1 MATFKLGDEGSSDS
15 SLRQAD
21 PQDDPP
27 QSSPKQSRFEVNV
40 VSEDPSSDPGNLEAS
55 NHKLGIDD
63 ASFEQSMQMH
73 TLGQMTMEA
82 KPSIEN
88 YRNMFSIVTEPGMK
102 SRPTLQDLHDPKP
115 GGDIN
120 GSPSSQNLAGAEEG
134 TPSHNK
140 KAVKFGWI
148 KGVLVRCLLNI
159 WGVMLFLR
167 LSWVVGQ
174 SGILCATCIVLL
186 SAVVTCLTTISM
198 SAICT
203 NGEVKGGGAY
213 YMISRSLGPEFGGSI
228 GLIFSMANAV
238 AVAMY
243 VVGFAETVRDV
254 LVESGIE
261 ILGYVH
267 DVRLIGEVTLVL
279 ILCIALIGT
288 AWEARAQIIL
298 LIILLLSMVN
308 MIVGSFLPPT
318 EEKLSKGFV
327 GYKFDV
333 LKVNLLPD
341 YTDGYNF
348 FLVFSIFFPAATG
361 ILAGANISGDLRD
374 AQKAIP
380 KGTFSAIWISTIVY
394 ALIAWLFGAVMVREA
409 SGNIDDVGNGTV
421 SEVCIEFDDCEFGLS
436 NDYRASRLIAG
447 WGPLVLAGIFSATL
461 SSALASMV
469 SAPKVFQAVC
479 KDKIF
484 PKVEFFAVGSGA
496 SDEPK
501 RAYFLTYFIAAGFT
515 AVGAL
520 DTIAPLIS
528 NFFLMS
534 YALINFSCF
543 SASLAQSPGWRPA
556 FKFYN
561 MWVALL
567 ASAMCV
573 GVMFLINWWAA
584 LITIVVVTALYAYV
598 KHTKPE
604 INWGSSNQAFIY
616 KRALDSTLQ
625 LNRVPDHIK
634 TFRPQILVLTGE
646 PDTRPALL
654 RFVNNI
660 TKNNSLLLCGN
671 VSFGDQEK
679 NLQRLLDDHSVNW
692 LAQQKIKGFPAHV
705 TATSLRTG
713 VQSLLQLGGL
723 GKIKPNLVVLGF
735 KNDWATA
742 EAQQVEDYVG
752 IIHDSFDM
760 NLGVAIFRIKE
771 GFDVSSALNDPG
783 YLKKMKE
790 NSKMALV
797 TEVDINIEVSDA
809 DDPGATPLA
818 PLIDS
823 TALIKCQPNQVI
835 KSVQLFQGKGP
846 KGQIHVWWLFD
857 DGGLTLLV
865 PYLLTIKSHWEKC
878 TLKIFTG
885 GKKDQ
890 LNKEKQ
896 NMASLLNKFRIDH
909 DSVEIIPD
917 IGKTAK
923 KESKARFEERI
934 KPLRVD
940 KSKGESRETHPWK
953 ITDDELDELRDKTNR
968 QLRLQELL
976 FEHSKDAQL
985 IVMSLPMPR
994 KKSCSAY
1001 LYMSWLETLSQDL
1014 PPMLLMRGNQ
1024 TSVLTYYS

>member
-1 MATFKLGDEGSSDS
+1 MDHHR
-15 SLRQAD
+15 LRIWQ
-21 PQDDPP
+21 
-27 QSSPKQSRFEVNV
+27 
-40 VSEDPSSDPGNLEAS
+40 
-55 NHKLGIDD
+55 
-63 ASFEQSMQMH
+63 EQKKGPH
-73 TLGQMTMEA
+73 LIT
-82 KPSIEN
+82 
-88 YRNMFSIVTEPGMK
+88 R
-102 SRPTLQDLHDPKP
+102 
-115 GGDIN
+115 
-120 GSPSSQNLAGAEEG
+120 
-134 TPSHNK
+134 

-327 GYKFDV
+327 GYNFDV

-348 FLVFSIFFPAATG
+348 SWFSVFSFQQQQGYWLGPTSQE
-361 ILAGANISGDLRD
+361 ILGM
-374 AQKAIP
+374 
-380 KGTFSAIWISTIVY
+380 
-394 ALIAWLFGAVMVREA
+394 AVWCCNGEKA

-598 KHTKPE
+598 KHTKPVFSLYCR
-604 INWGSSNQAFIY
+604 NQLGLSNQAFIY

>member
-1 MATFKLGDEGSSDS
+1 MATFKLGDDGSDDNS
-15 SLRQAD
+15 
-21 PQDDPP
+21 PQNP
-27 QSSPKQSRFEVNV
+27 SPKQSRFKVNV
-40 VSEDPSSDPGNLEAS
+40 VSEDPSSDPGSPEAT
-55 NHKLGIDD
+55 NHKVAFDD
-63 ASFEQSMQMH
+63 NSLDQSMQMH

-88 YRNMFSIVTEPGMK
+88 YRNLFSVVQEPGMK

-115 GGDIN
+115 EGEIRE
-120 GSPSSQNLAGAEEG
+120 SPSGLTLEGVEEG
-134 TPSHNK
+134 TPTHQK

-174 SGILCATCIVLL
+174 AGIVCATCIVLL

-254 LVESGIE
+254 LEENSFNIIGH
-261 ILGYVH
+261 VH

-279 ILCIALIGT
+279 ILSIALIGT
-288 AWEARAQIIL
+288 AWEARAQVIL
-298 LIILLLSMVN
+298 LVILLLSILNMV
-308 MIVGSFLPPT
+308 VGSFLYPT
-318 EEKLSKGFV
+318 DEKVSKGFV
-327 GYKFDV
+327 GYDADTFKSNFGPSF
-333 LKVNLLPD
+333 K
-341 YTDGYNF
+341 DGYNF
-348 FLVFSIFFPAATG
+348 ISVFSIFFPAATG

-380 KGTFSAIWISTIVY
+380 KGTFLAIGLSSVVYSA
-394 ALIAWLFGAVMVREA
+394 IAWLFGAVVLKQA
-409 SGNIDDVGNGTV
+409 SGIAEDVDNGNY
-421 SEVCIEFDDCEFGLS
+421 SSVCYQDMECKFGLL
-436 NDYRASRLIAG
+436 NDYQASRLIAV

-484 PKVEFFAVGSGA
+484 PKIDFFAVGSGP

-501 RAYFLTYFIAAGFT
+501 RAYILTFFIAAAFT
-515 AVGAL
+515 AIGTL
-520 DTIAPLIS
+520 DAIAPLIS

-556 FKFYN
+556 FKYYN
-561 MWVALL
+561 MWVALM

-573 GVMFLINWWAA
+573 AVMFLINWWAA
-584 LITIVVVTALYAYV
+584 LITIAVIAALYAYV
-598 KHTKPE
+598 HHTKPE
-604 INWGSSNQAFIY
+604 INWGSSTQAFIY

-625 LNRVPDHIK
+625 LNHVPDHIK
-634 TFRPQILVLTGE
+634 TFRPQILVLSGE

-660 TKNNSLLLCGN
+660 TKNNSLLLVGN
-671 VSFGDQEK
+671 VIKGDQER
-679 NLQRLLDDHSVNW
+679 NIPRLMSDSANIW
-692 LAQQKIKGFPAHV
+692 LASQKIKAFPATV
-705 TATSLRTG
+705 TATSLRLG

-723 GKIKPNLVVLGF
+723 GKMKPNLVVLGF
-735 KNDWATA
+735 KNDWATTNSQ
-742 EAQQVEDYVG
+742 EVEDYVG

-760 NLGVAIFRIKE
+760 HLGVAIFRIKE
-771 GFDVSSALNDPG
+771 GFDVSSALPDSG
-783 YLKKMKE
+783 LTKKMRE
-790 NSKMALV
+790 NSKMTLV
-797 TEVDINIEVSDA
+797 TEAEINIEISDM
-809 DDPGATPLA
+809 DDNKVVQT

-823 TALIKCQPNQVI
+823 TALIKCQPKEVI

-909 DSVEIIPD
+909 EAVEIIPG
-917 IGKTAK
+917 IGKAPK
-923 KESKARFEERI
+923 KESSNRFQERI
-934 KPLRVD
+934 KPLKLDTSR
-940 KSKGESRETHPWK
+940 GETTETHPCK
-953 ITDDELDELRDKTNR
+953 ITEEELEELKDKTNR
-968 QLRLQELL
+968 QIRLQELL
-976 FEHSKDAQL
+976 FEHSKEAQL

-994 KKSCSAY
+994 KKSCSPY

-1014 PPMLLMRGNQ
+1014 PPVLLMRGNQ
-1024 TSVLTYYS
+1024 MSVLTYYS